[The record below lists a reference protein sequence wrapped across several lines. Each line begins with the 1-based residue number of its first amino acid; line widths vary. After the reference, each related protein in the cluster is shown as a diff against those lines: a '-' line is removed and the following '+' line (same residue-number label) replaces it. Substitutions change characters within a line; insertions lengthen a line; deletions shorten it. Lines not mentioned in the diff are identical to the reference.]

1 MQSEIAS
8 ALLVPG
14 WAARRRHRWPA
25 VLALLLGVLAP
36 VGLGLYVVLSGRTW
50 VALSL
55 DVSFLGAVVVVG
67 ALAVV
72 VRAGAMVEVWAA
84 AGRPTALAGPE
95 LVVGGLSVVALLV
108 ASITVVEVARARAS
122 IAPAFGDA
130 TGAALYDAE
139 RESNDVDIDIEVA
152 AAEPEAAEPDAAAPR
167 VVTAAPLPTVAA
179 PVGAPLAADAP
190 EAEAAVV
197 ASTIAPTTTL
207 PPLPERPDSG
217 VAAEALADVTT
228 VLLLGG
234 DSGPGRQGLRT
245 DALMLFSLHAPSGR
259 ASLVSVPRDL
269 RRLLFPPG
277 SALERRHPYGYNKM
291 ANAVYATVSS
301 NSALRSAYAAGG
313 VRPGVVA
320 LAQAIGYSLD
330 VTIDDYVLVDMQ
342 GFADLVDAL
351 GGVTVR
357 LTKSIPMPG
366 NVPGARSQYPD
377 SIGPGVVAMDGSMA
391 LGYARSRYG
400 DNDYYRARRQ
410 RDLLAELARQISV
423 TDVALSF
430 GDVADAVGGT
440 LRTSLSPDELA
451 ETVAVIGGET
461 AIVESVGLVPPLVDV
476 RRPDLDEMAE
486 IVGAVRLALAT
497 GVPSGY

>member
-1 MQSEIAS
+1 MQSEIAT

-14 WAARRRHRWPA
+14 WAARRRRPWPA
-25 VLALLLGVLAP
+25 VVLLGAGIVAP
-36 VGLGLYVVLSGRTW
+36 VVLVVYVLLAGRSW

-55 DVSFLGAVVVVG
+55 DASFLAVLVVVG
-67 ALAVV
+67 VAAIAARIAALLDI
-72 VRAGAMVEVWAA
+72 WLA
-84 AGRPTALAGPE
+84 AGRPRAFTRPE
-95 LVVGGLSVVALLV
+95 LIVGGLTVALLLV
-108 ASITVVEVARARAS
+108 GSIAVVEVARARAS
-122 IAPAFGDA
+122 IVPAFTDA
-130 TGAALYDAE
+130 GGAVLYDAQVPVDDESVTALVAPPE
-139 RESNDVDIDIEVA
+139 RPRSA
-152 AAEPEAAEPDAAAPR
+152 STGSTTTTSPSPPPEADVVDAG
-167 VVTAAPLPTVAA
+167 VV
-179 PVGAPLAADAP
+179 
-190 EAEAAVV
+190 AVV
-197 ASTIAPTTTL
+197 PTSSTTTTL

-217 VAAEALADVTT
+217 VDAEALAEVTT
-228 VLLLGG
+228 VLLIGA
-234 DSGPGRQGLRT
+234 DSGPGRVGLRT
-245 DALMLFSLHAPSGR
+245 DAMMLFSLHAPSGR
-259 ASLVSVPRDL
+259 ASLVSVPRNL

-277 SALERRHPYGYNKM
+277 SALEGRHPYGYDNM
-291 ANAVYATVSS
+291 ANAVYVTVSS
-301 NSALRSAYAAGG
+301 NQSLRSAYAVDG

-342 GFADLVDAL
+342 GFADVVDAL
-351 GGVTVR
+351 GGVTMR
-357 LTKSIPMPG
+357 LTTSIPMPG
-366 NVPGARSQYPD
+366 NVPGARTQYPD
-377 SIGPGVVAMDGSMA
+377 SIGPGVVAMDGTTA

-440 LRTSLSPDELA
+440 LRTSLGPDELA
-451 ETVAVIGGET
+451 DTLGVIGGET

-476 RRPDLDEMAE
+476 RRPDLDEMAK